1 MDNIVIN
8 DRYLLKTEIGHGGYA
23 KVFLAYDK
31 VRQTF
36 VALKILKC
44 DIDKDKK
51 AFTMFNQEAMT
62 LAAIDNPYIVR
73 VYESGIY
80 EKNPYLVM
88 DYVKGKSLK
97 EIIYENGYLL
107 TDEVFVFTQQILQ
120 GLEAC
125 HNANIIH
132 RDIKPQNIVKKA
144 DGSIVILDFGLAFVS
159 QDDINL
165 YKEDGTTI
173 SCTVQYMAPEILDN
187 PKGTIQSDIYALGI
201 SMYEMFTGKHP
212 FPLTDKNEK
221 IDVIH
226 MHAKSPF
233 PSVRK
238 LNPKV
243 PESFEN
249 IIYKC
254 CEKDPSKRYRNVNEL
269 YCELLI
275 AYDEYKNPKKKK
287 QSFFQRLFKRK

>member
-97 EIIYENGYLL
+97 EIISLIIILL
-107 TDEVFVFTQQILQ
+107 SVFLIL
-120 GLEAC
+120 
-125 HNANIIH
+125 
-132 RDIKPQNIVKKA
+132 
-144 DGSIVILDFGLAFVS
+144 
-159 QDDINL
+159 
-165 YKEDGTTI
+165 
-173 SCTVQYMAPEILDN
+173 EILI
-187 PKGTIQSDIYALGI
+187 G
-201 SMYEMFTGKHP
+201 
-212 FPLTDKNEK
+212 
-221 IDVIH
+221 V
-226 MHAKSPF
+226 
-233 PSVRK
+233 
-238 LNPKV
+238 
-243 PESFEN
+243 
-249 IIYKC
+249 
-254 CEKDPSKRYRNVNEL
+254 
-269 YCELLI
+269 
-275 AYDEYKNPKKKK
+275 
-287 QSFFQRLFKRK
+287 